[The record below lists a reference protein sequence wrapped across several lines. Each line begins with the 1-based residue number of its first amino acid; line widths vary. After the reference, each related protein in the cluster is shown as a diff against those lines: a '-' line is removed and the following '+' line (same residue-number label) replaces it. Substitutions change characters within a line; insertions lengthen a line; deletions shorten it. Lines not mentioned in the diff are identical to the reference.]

1 MKSLLRSAMFLLILV
16 MLFISCDE
24 NSSTD
29 PVDEEYP
36 AAPVITSVFPRIVIP
51 QGYLY
56 ISGENFGQ
64 TKENLTIKFK
74 NSATSVEISAVVES
88 VSTTKITVIVP
99 ATVDTTGE
107 AYSIKITTPKGTAEL
122 LSALIYAISSSAFGD
137 ELLPGKGLVGK
148 VYELQPNTYA
158 LPDFDQ
164 MNYQTLILAPKLD
177 VPTRHFTDGFP
188 GVPGGLVEWF
198 GIRFE
203 AQLEI
208 VQAGSYNFRIG
219 SDDGGILYINGTEIA
234 NNDGVHPY
242 RESNGDITL
251 TSGIHTIRVD
261 YFQGPRTQIALRL
274 FWTAPGGMVEIV
286 PREVFILP
294 ESF

>member
-1 MKSLLRSAMFLLILV
+1 MKSLLKCTMYLFFLVI
-16 MLFISCDE
+16 LFISCDE

-51 QGYLY
+51 EGYLY

-64 TKENLTIKFK
+64 TTENLIVKFK
-74 NSATSVEISAVVES
+74 NVATSVEISAAIES
-88 VSTTKITVIVP
+88 VIATKITVIVP
-99 ATVDTTGE
+99 TTLDTTGE
-107 AYSIKITTPKGTAEL
+107 AYSVKVTTPKGTSEL

-148 VYELQPNTYA
+148 VYQLPTNTSSLPN
-158 LPDFDQ
+158 FDQ

-177 VPTRHFTDGFP
+177 VPTRPFTDGFP
-188 GVPGGLVEWF
+188 GVPGGLIEWF

-208 VQAGSYNFRIG
+208 VQAGSYNFTVG
-219 SDDGGILYINGTEIA
+219 SDDGGILYINGIEIA

-251 TSGIHTIRVD
+251 TSGVHTIRVD

-274 FWTAPGGMVEIV
+274 FWTPPGGMVEII

>member
-1 MKSLLRSAMFLLILV
+1 MKLSLRSAITLILILI
-16 MLFISCDE
+16 LFISCDE

-36 AAPVITSVFPRIVIP
+36 AAPVISSVFPRIVIP

-64 TKENLTIKFK
+64 TKENLTVKFK
-74 NSATSVEISAVVES
+74 NSVTSAEVSASVES
-88 VSTTKITVIVP
+88 VIATKITVIVP
-99 ATVDTTGE
+99 TTLDTTGV
-107 AYSIKITTPKGTAEL
+107 AYSVKVTTPKGDAEL

-148 VYELQPNTYA
+148 VYGLPMNTNA

-177 VPTRHFTDGFP
+177 VPTRHFTAGFP

-208 VQAGSYNFRIG
+208 VQAGSYNFSIG
-219 SDDGGILYINGTEIA
+219 SDDGGILYINGIEIA

-251 TSGIHTIRVD
+251 TSGVHTIRVD

-274 FWTAPGGMVEIV
+274 FWTPPGGMEEIV